1 MRDDITSVLW
11 DFKKEK
17 IPTLPHDFVVKRV
30 LAYGTIGL
38 ILKTIQEDSIEY
50 VRTTFN
56 TLKPS
61 SISKKKYHYLKN
73 ILLK

>member
-30 LAYGTIGL
+30 LAYGTIAL

-50 VRTTFN
+50 VRATFDALRP
-56 TLKPS
+56 TA
-61 SISKKKYHYLKN
+61 ISKKKYHYIKN
-73 ILLK
+73 FLLK